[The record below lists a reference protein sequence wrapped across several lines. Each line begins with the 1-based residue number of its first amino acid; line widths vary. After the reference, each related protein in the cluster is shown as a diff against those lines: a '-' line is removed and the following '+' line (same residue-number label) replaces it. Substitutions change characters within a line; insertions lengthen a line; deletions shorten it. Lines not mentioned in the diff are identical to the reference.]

1 MSHQLNQG
9 FSFSLSREQDMFEE
23 ESKIDVFSFLLDFML
38 STSSSLRTASYLV
51 VVLPETL
58 HLL

>member
-9 FSFSLSREQDMFEE
+9 FSFSLSREQDLFDE
-23 ESKIDVFSFLLDFML
+23 ESKIEFFSFLLDFML

>member
-38 STSSSLRTASYLV
+38 STSSSLLTAS
-51 VVLPETL
+51 
-58 HLL
+58 